1 MENFHA
7 QAYLHALVEAVN
19 NVQHLVIET
28 KKNPVTAHENISA
41 ATAVACM
48 TLSDLVESAGLKRF
62 VTEAVEIA
70 AQAGAVPGPVEDEA
84 RWRAFLKWQHM
95 SMTDEGLDDKVVED
109 AISRHWECYE
119 QPDAQVLLTRMR
131 ELREIACHSSFI
143 SKGHLGDVDA
153 IRFIDRVGLGLL
165 GVCTVTGAGYVGM
178 SDPFLGT
185 TMAAPAM
192 WLGAG
197 MMQKCSAGFKT
208 Q

>member
-7 QAYLHALVEAVN
+7 QAYLRTLIEASN

-48 TLSDLVESAGLKRF
+48 TLSDLVESSGLKQF
-62 VTEAVEIA
+62 VTEAVQTA
-70 AQAGAVPGPVEDEA
+70 AQGVNIPGPVNNEA
-84 RWRAFLKWQHM
+84 AWRAFLKWQRL
-95 SMTDEGLDDKVVED
+95 SMLDDGLDEVVVD
-109 AISRHWECYE
+109 DVISRHWECYE
-119 QPDAQVLLTRMR
+119 QPVADVLLTRMR

-153 IRFIDRVGLGLL
+153 IRFIDRIGLGLL
-165 GVCTVTGAGYVGM
+165 GVCTITGAGYVGLT
-178 SDPFLGT
+178 DPFLGPA
-185 TMAAPAM
+185 MAPPAM

-197 MMQKCSAGFKT
+197 MMKKCSAGFKT